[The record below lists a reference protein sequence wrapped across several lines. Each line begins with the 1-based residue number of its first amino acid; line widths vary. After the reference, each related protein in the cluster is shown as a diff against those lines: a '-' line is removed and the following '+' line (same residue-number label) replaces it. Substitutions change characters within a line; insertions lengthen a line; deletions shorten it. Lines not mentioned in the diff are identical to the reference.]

1 LSGAKLKATNKSFAL
16 HENLLMSIRN
26 LPTKNSRRDDILIF
40 SHMLSCAIE
49 GVGITELMSRAG
61 LSHGQLDKYIP
72 KLLKSE
78 LLETYLEKE
87 RLRYRT
93 TNKGKIFLKT
103 SSALYK
109 LMS

>member
-1 LSGAKLKATNKSFAL
+1 
-16 HENLLMSIRN
+16 MSVKN
-26 LPTKNSRRDDILIF
+26 LPTKSSRRDDILIF
-40 SHMLSCAIE
+40 SHMLSCTIE

-78 LLETYLEKE
+78 LLEAYLEKE

-103 SSALYK
+103 SGALYK

>member
-1 LSGAKLKATNKSFAL
+1 MKATNKSFASR
-16 HENLLMSIRN
+16 ENLVMSIKN
-26 LPTKNSRRDDILIF
+26 LLTKNSRRDGILIF
-40 SHMLSCAIE
+40 SNMLSCAIE

-93 TNKGKIFLKT
+93 TTKER
-103 SSALYK
+103 SS
-109 LMS
+109 